1 MRLTRSIQMVPKTK
15 TTQILYRFEYT
26 EHVTWVFGT
35 IFVVCVAFLLF
46 CVQRNSLEIRGFLQE
61 FSRKR
66 RIVIGI
72 LLFLV
77 AAILGFSALLVF
89 AQQNKSTGD
98 SLIHNILLTICML
111 GFVVLE
117 TSGAVCLISA
127 VVDPIEKS
135 KSDAAETTNEDMRP

>member
-1 MRLTRSIQMVPKTK
+1 M
-15 TTQILYRFEYT
+15 
-26 EHVTWVFGT
+26 
-35 IFVVCVAFLLF
+35 
-46 CVQRNSLEIRGFLQE
+46 
-61 FSRKR
+61 
-66 RIVIGI
+66 IGI

-98 SLIHNILLTICML
+98 SLIHNMLLTISML

-127 VVDPIEKS
+127 VVDPS
-135 KSDAAETTNEDMRP
+135 KSDAAETTSEDMRP